1 MLVIIIVACVKIKY
15 RTLTYACTLG
25 VRVAENGGNMK
36 KNIIL
41 VTSILALTSITG
53 FSMKADAA
61 SNYQYKYVINQSNC
75 STSNTTSVSNS
86 TSLNELYGSIASGN
100 NTNVMVQSVSSE
112 EAKAIINS
120 MTATNNGTT
129 IATTP
134 SLNYPQATTSVVK
147 TPVCETTVTQ
157 TPSSTSPVYNT
168 PVTQSPVVKIPIDE
182 AEVEQTNVDETN
194 VSKSP
199 ADTSETTK
207 PSTEDTKVPETTI
220 DKTEVS
226 TAAEDTSSISA
237 YAKEVVTLVNEER
250 AAYGLSPLTLSTDIT
265 NAAKV
270 RALEIQSSFSHTRPD
285 GRNFYTALT
294 DKNINY
300 KSAGENIA
308 WGQKTPEEVVTAWM
322 NSAGHR
328 ANILNENY
336 TTIGVGY
343 LQNQSGTNYWVQ
355 LFTNN

>member
-1 MLVIIIVACVKIKY
+1 
-15 RTLTYACTLG
+15 
-25 VRVAENGGNMK
+25 MK
-36 KNIIL
+36 KNIIF

-53 FSMKADAA
+53 LSMKVDAA
-61 SNYQYKYVINQSNC
+61 SNYQYKYMMNQSNC
-75 STSNTTSVSNS
+75 STSKTTSVANS
-86 TSLNELYGSIASGN
+86 TSLNELYGSIASSN
-100 NTNVMVQSVSSE
+100 NTSVIVQSVSGE

-129 IATTP
+129 IAITP
-134 SLNYPQATTSVVK
+134 SQNCPETTTSVVK
-147 TPVCETTVTQ
+147 TPVCETPATQ
-157 TPSSTSPVYNT
+157 TPSSTSPVYET
-168 PVTQSPVVKIPIDE
+168 PVTQSPVVKTPIDE
-182 AEVEQTNVDETN
+182 SAVEQTTIDDAKVSESPVDII
-194 VSKSP
+194 
-199 ADTSETTK
+199 ETTK

-226 TAAEDTSSISA
+226 ASDDDTSSISA

-250 AAYGLSPLTLSTDIT
+250 AAYGLSPLTLSSDIT
-265 NAAKV
+265 NAANV

-294 DKNINY
+294 DKKISY
-300 KSAGENIA
+300 KTAGENIA
-308 WGQKTPEEVVTAWM
+308 WGQNTPEEVVTAWM
-322 NSAGHR
+322 NSTGHR

-355 LFTNN
+355 LFTS